1 MVNEPSNV
9 INSLTF
15 IERAKK
21 VAEKKKITVSVLDE
35 RQLKTQ
41 NMNGILGVNAGS
53 KNPPR
58 LFVAQY
64 KNSKAKKI

>member
-21 VAEKKKITVSVLDE
+21 IAEKKKITTTIWM
-35 RQLKTQ
+35 R
-41 NMNGILGVNAGS
+41 NN
-53 KNPPR
+53 
-58 LFVAQY
+58 
-64 KNSKAKKI
+64 